1 MKKLLY
7 FTLTALTIY
16 LTGGV
21 LPFATAS
28 PSLLERHRSHVSGKW
43 YADQFPHRRYARTAA
58 ANLNVGEP
66 RTVRLIYF
74 LPTDRPYRAEV
85 VQQIKDEVRRVQTFY
100 AEQMAAHGYGQM
112 TFRLETDA
120 QGELMVHRVDGRH
133 PDSHYLNQTSDLVF
147 DEMAAVFDIDA
158 NIYLTVIDNSIDG
171 IVLDDEIVAG
181 VGGSWSKNG
190 GWLLT
195 ANETLSAIAHE
206 LGHGF
211 GLEHDF
217 RDGAYIMSYG
227 PGETRLAACSAEYL
241 SVHPYFNSNTPI
253 EQGTPPTITL
263 LSPHTYPEDANNIS
277 IRLQIS
283 GVDGL
288 HQAILHLAQPD
299 NRWTIKTCRGL
310 KGETNTIVQFDY
322 DGVIPSAHDPTYSI
336 ETSLLNPRVHPM
348 HVKVVDRRGD
358 WEWIDFVLFPESLQ
372 PLSKISGDN
381 QHGLPNTPL
390 PVPLVVEL
398 RDLSDGFPLYDMPVT
413 FTVTA
418 GGGSLT
424 VEQATTDY
432 NGRAES
438 LLTLGADM
446 GENRVEV
453 HAAGHSVTFTAVA
466 GEPVEIP
473 DQNLRAAIEDALG
486 KPHGQPIAP
495 AEMLTLTFL
504 YADAVGVRDLMGL
517 EGAINLT
524 VLSLGDNNITDIS
537 AVASLTKLTELH
549 LWDNEI
555 TNITPI
561 AGLTRLT
568 SLDLAG
574 NAITDISALARL
586 THLQWLILVDN
597 SIADLSP
604 LLANTGLGAGDEV
617 VVFGNPLS
625 HQAINTH
632 LPTLE
637 RRGVT
642 VVFDDQTFTVDVNGD
657 GVLNVFDLVVIAAH
671 FGQSGPNPADV
682 NGDGV
687 VNILDLVLVAGLFD
701 DTAAAPSAQAPNTL
715 SAIVVQRWL
724 TDVKS
729 LAVRDPILQRGIL
742 VLEQLLVSLTPTKTV
757 LLANYPNPFNPETW
771 IPYQL
776 AEPAD
781 VTLTVYDANGVQ
793 VRRLDLGYQ
802 LAGYYTDRT
811 KAAHWDGRNATGE
824 NVASGLYFYHLN
836 AGGYSKTRKMFILK

>member
-1 MKKLLY
+1 M
-7 FTLTALTIY
+7 
-16 LTGGV
+16 
-21 LPFATAS
+21 
-28 PSLLERHRSHVSGKW
+28 
-43 YADQFPHRRYARTAA
+43 
-58 ANLNVGEP
+58 
-66 RTVRLIYF
+66 
-74 LPTDRPYRAEV
+74 
-85 VQQIKDEVRRVQTFY
+85 KDEIRTVQTFY
-100 AEQMAAHGYGQM
+100 AEQMAAHGYGKI

-120 QGELMVHRVDGRH
+120 QGEPIVHRMDAEH
-133 PDSHYLNQTSDLVF
+133 PDSHYLDNTHTPVIDEVYEVF
-147 DEMAAVFDIDA
+147 DLNGNV
-158 NIYLTVIDNSIDG
+158 YLIVIDNSIDG

-181 VGGSWSKNG
+181 VGGSWSKND

-241 SVHPYFNSNTPI
+241 AVHPYFNPDTPI

-263 LSPHTYPEDANNIS
+263 LSPHTYPQTAKKVS

-283 GVDGL
+283 DLDGL
-288 HQAILHLAQPD
+288 HQAILQLAQPD
-299 NRWTIKTCRGL
+299 NRWTVKTCRGL
-310 KGETNTIVQFDY
+310 KGETDTTVQFDY

-336 ETSLLNPRVHPM
+336 DTSLLNPRVHPM
-348 HVKVVDRRGD
+348 RVQVVDMHGD
-358 WEWIDFVLFPESLQ
+358 GEWLDFVLFSESLQ

-398 RDLSDGFPLYDMPVT
+398 RDLSDGFPLYDIPVT

-466 GEPVEIP
+466 GDAVEIP
-473 DQNLRAAIEDALG
+473 DTNLRAAIEDALG
-486 KPHGQPIAP
+486 KPRGQPIAP
-495 AEMLTLTFL
+495 AEMLTLTSL
-504 YADAVGVRDLMGL
+504 HADAVGVRDLIGL

-537 AVASLTKLTELH
+537 VIASLTKLTELH

-574 NAITDISALARL
+574 NAITDISAVAGL

-625 HQAINTH
+625 HQAIDTH

-637 RRGVT
+637 SRGVT

-657 GVLNVFDLVVIAAH
+657 GVL
-671 FGQSGPNPADV
+671 
-682 NGDGV
+682 
-687 VNILDLVLVAGLFD
+687 
-701 DTAAAPSAQAPNTL
+701 
-715 SAIVVQRWL
+715 
-724 TDVKS
+724 S
-729 LAVRDPILQRGIL
+729 LI
-742 VLEQLLVSLTPTKTV
+742 
-757 LLANYPNPFNPETW
+757 W
-771 IPYQL
+771 
-776 AEPAD
+776 
-781 VTLTVYDANGVQ
+781 
-793 VRRLDLGYQ
+793 
-802 LAGYYTDRT
+802 
-811 KAAHWDGRNATGE
+811 
-824 NVASGLYFYHLN
+824 
-836 AGGYSKTRKMFILK
+836 